1 MNEPAVR
8 RVWDLPVR
16 IVHWLLVIGIA
27 GSYVTHKLGVT
38 YFKYHLWFGYLVV
51 VLAAFRILWGFLGTR
66 HARFTN
72 FLRGPRVTVSYLRA
86 MLRGTA
92 AVTPGHN
99 PAGAWM
105 VILLLLLLLAQGVTG
120 LFSNDEIFNTGP
132 LYGYIS
138 DGLSLRLTSWHRR
151 MFDWI
156 LIAVV
161 LHVLAVIGHRLL
173 AGHDLAVVLHVLAVI
188 GHRLLAGHDLIGPM
202 ISGRKPAHLLSEH
215 EAIGSSRLWLA
226 VVLLAGVAGTVSWF
240 VVQAPA
246 VQVFAYE

>member
-1 MNEPAVR
+1 
-8 RVWDLPVR
+8 
-16 IVHWLLVIGIA
+16 VHWLLVIGIA
-27 GSYVTHKLGVT
+27 GSYVTHKLGVA

-51 VLAAFRILWGFLGTR
+51 VLAAFRILWGFVGTR
-66 HARFTN
+66 HARFTS
-72 FLRGPRVTVSYLRA
+72 FLRGPRKTASYVRA
-86 MLRGTA
+86 MIRGTA

-105 VILLLLLLLAQGVTG
+105 VILLLMLLLAQGITG

-151 MFDWI
+151 MFGWI

-161 LHVLAVIGHRLL
+161 LHVLAVIGHRLF
-173 AGHDLAVVLHVLAVI
+173 
-188 GHRLLAGHDLIGPM
+188 AGHDLIGPM
-202 ISGRKPAHLLSEH
+202 ISGRKPAHLLGEH
-215 EAIGSSRLWLA
+215 EAIASSRLWLA
-226 VVLLAGVAGTVSWF
+226 VLLLAGVAGTVSWF

-246 VQVFAYE
+246 VEVFAYE